1 MVHLSLSVLK
11 ERYCQAVRLSKNAS
25 DMDIMPISLLEY
37 NRRINAV
44 INNAALQRCWI
55 VAETVDVAVRGGHCY
70 LDLVQKNPETNAIVA
85 KSRAIIWSSVFFR
98 LSRYFEEMTGQKF
111 ATGLKVMVEVSA
123 NFHEQYGLS
132 LVISNINPSYTLGD
146 IARLRLEILKR
157 LKNEGLINLNKSL
170 LWSEIP
176 QRIAVISADS
186 AAGYGDFVSQLN
198 GNPDGLVF
206 YTSLFRSYMQGVNA
220 VPSIIDA
227 LERVK
232 KFVNLFD
239 CVVII
244 RGGGATTDL
253 NIFDNYDLAATVAR
267 FPLPVIVGIGHTRDY
282 TVLDE
287 VASVSVK
294 TPTAAAEFLINKLSL
309 ELRHLEEL
317 QDTIVSTV
325 ENLLNASKQ
334 ELNYYSSTI
343 PLTARRILQTQESLL
358 SRIKATIPMA
368 AKSHIERG
376 GQSLKMLENKLQM
389 VSENTISREKLR
401 LDSIAKQVEL
411 LSPMQVLKRG
421 YSLVTVNGKCV
432 TSASQI
438 NTGDV
443 IVNQFA
449 DGNIESKVK

>member
-1 MVHLSLSVLK
+1 
-11 ERYCQAVRLSKNAS
+11 
-25 DMDIMPISLLEY
+25 MPISLLEY

>member
-1 MVHLSLSVLK
+1 
-11 ERYCQAVRLSKNAS
+11 
-25 DMDIMPISLLEY
+25 MDIMPISLLEY

-98 LSRYFEEMTGQKF
+98 LSRYSEEMTGQKF

>member
-1 MVHLSLSVLK
+1 
-11 ERYCQAVRLSKNAS
+11 
-25 DMDIMPISLLEY
+25 MDIMPISLLEY

-44 INNAALQRCWI
+44 INNAALQRCWV

-70 LDLVQKNPETNAIVA
+70 LDLVQKNPETNAILA

-98 LSRYFEEMTGQKF
+98 LSRFFEETTGQKF
-111 ATGLKVMVEVSA
+111 ASGLKVMVEVSA

-157 LKNEGLINLNKSL
+157 LKNEGFINLNKSL
-170 LWSEIP
+170 HWSEIP

-198 GNPDGLVF
+198 GNSFGLAF

-244 RGGGATTDL
+244 RGGGATADL
-253 NIFDNYDLAATVAR
+253 NIFDNYDLAAAVAR

-294 TPTAAAEFLINKLSL
+294 TPTAAAEILIDKTSSA
-309 ELRHLEEL
+309 LRHLEDL
-317 QDTIVSTV
+317 QNLIVSNV

-343 PLTARRILQTQESLL
+343 PLTARRLLQVQDSLL
-358 SRIKATIPMA
+358 SRISATIPLTV
-368 AKSHIERG
+368 KSHIERRE
-376 GQSLKMLENKLQM
+376 QTLKMLNNKMQMALENSL
-389 VSENTISREKLR
+389 TRERLR
-401 LDSIAKQVEL
+401 LDSLEKQVEL
-411 LSPMQVLKRG
+411 LSPMHVLKRG
-421 YSLVTVNGKCV
+421 YSLVTINGRCV
-432 TSASQI
+432 TSASQVQS
-438 NTGDV
+438 GDV
-443 IVNQFA
+443 VVNQFY
-449 DGNIESKVK
+449 DGKIESNVR

>member
-1 MVHLSLSVLK
+1 
-11 ERYCQAVRLSKNAS
+11 
-25 DMDIMPISLLEY
+25 
-37 NRRINAV
+37 
-44 INNAALQRCWI
+44 
-55 VAETVDVAVRGGHCY
+55 
-70 LDLVQKNPETNAIVA
+70 
-85 KSRAIIWSSVFFR
+85 
-98 LSRYFEEMTGQKF
+98 
-111 ATGLKVMVEVSA
+111 
-123 NFHEQYGLS
+123 
-132 LVISNINPSYTLGD
+132 
-146 IARLRLEILKR
+146 
-157 LKNEGLINLNKSL
+157 
-170 LWSEIP
+170 
-176 QRIAVISADS
+176 
-186 AAGYGDFVSQLN
+186 
-198 GNPDGLVF
+198 
-206 YTSLFRSYMQGVNA
+206 MQGVNA

-253 NIFDNYDLAATVAR
+253 NIFDNYDLAAAVAR

-401 LDSIAKQVEL
+401 LDSLSKQVEL

-421 YSLVTVNGKCV
+421 YSLVTVNGRCV
-432 TSASQI
+432 TRASQVQS
-438 NTGDV
+438 GDV
-443 IVNQFA
+443 VVNQFY
-449 DGNIESKVK
+449 DGKIESNVI

>member
-1 MVHLSLSVLK
+1 
-11 ERYCQAVRLSKNAS
+11 
-25 DMDIMPISLLEY
+25 MPISLLEY

-98 LSRYFEEMTGQKF
+98 LSRFFEETTGQKF

-206 YTSLFRSYMQGVNA
+206 YTLLFRSYMQGVNV

-253 NIFDNYDLAATVAR
+253 NIFDNYDLAAAVAR

-401 LDSIAKQVEL
+401 LDSLSKQVEL

>member
-1 MVHLSLSVLK
+1 
-11 ERYCQAVRLSKNAS
+11 
-25 DMDIMPISLLEY
+25 MDIMPISLLEY

-98 LSRYFEEMTGQKF
+98 LSRFFEETTGQKF

-206 YTSLFRSYMQGVNA
+206 YTLLFRSYMQGVNV

>member
-146 IARLRLEILKR
+146 IARLHLEILKR

-343 PLTARRILQTQESLL
+343 PLTARRILQTQES
-358 SRIKATIPMA
+358 
-368 AKSHIERG
+368 G
-376 GQSLKMLENKLQM
+376 LK
-389 VSENTISREKLR
+389 
-401 LDSIAKQVEL
+401 
-411 LSPMQVLKRG
+411 
-421 YSLVTVNGKCV
+421 
-432 TSASQI
+432 
-438 NTGDV
+438 
-443 IVNQFA
+443 
-449 DGNIESKVK
+449 